1 MKGEIYNFILH
12 SDVGTGTSVA
22 NKTYFIDWN
31 RIPNSRYKLTFSFTS
46 STLTI
51 ATAFDAILYIN
62 ELGCCNNTT
71 CMAQFGSTSLNSGF
85 IGILRNYTATTYLE
99 TNIID
104 NPPSFLRSRPNT
116 NQITV
121 NIRQNLATQITAYTP
136 LPTRYT
142 LILSFEQLDDD
153 EI

>member
-22 NKTYFIDWN
+22 SKTYFIDWN

-46 STLTI
+46 SSLAI
-51 ATAFDAILYIN
+51 ATAFDAMLYIN

-71 CMAQFGSTSLNSGF
+71 CMSQFGSLSLNPGF
-85 IGILRNYTATTYLE
+85 IGIIRNFSATTYLE
-99 TNIID
+99 TCIID
-104 NPPSFLRSRPNT
+104 NPPSYLRSRPNT
-116 NQITV
+116 NQIVV
-121 NIRQNLATQITAYTP
+121 NINQNLASQITAYTP

-153 EI
+153 IE

>member
-12 SDVGTGTSVA
+12 SDIGTGTSVA
-22 NKTYFIDWN
+22 NKFFFVDWN
-31 RIPNSRYKLTFSFTS
+31 RIPDSRYKLTFSFTS

-153 EI
+153 DI

>member
-12 SDVGTGTSVA
+12 SDIGTGTSVA
-22 NKTYFIDWN
+22 SKTFFIDWN

-71 CMAQFGSTSLNSGF
+71 CMAQFGSTSSNSGF

-136 LPTRYT
+136 FPTRYT